1 VLQKLAASQ
10 HVVPGGPI
18 EAKLEELTALLN
30 HPEKSED
37 LFKYRQRRDM
47 RDMLEDEETKPGAK
61 RARVAT
67 EARAL
72 DAGFGMARI
81 SVHTP
86 HKF

>member
-1 VLQKLAASQ
+1 MDTKIQ
-10 HVVPGGPI
+10 
-18 EAKLEELTALLN
+18 ELTMLLN
-30 HPEKSED
+30 SPTKSEA
-37 LFKYRQRRDM
+37 LFKYRMKRDLG
-47 RDMLEDEETKPGAK
+47 DMLEETKPGAK